1 MKLSSK
7 KHGKINAFYYKN
19 SAVFHTY
26 TLGGLTIA
34 AHLNWMFTH
43 ISKRSDLKKSDLKL
57 VADTDGDVRMINTKN
72 GSRLFFQKIG
82 KSYAWFEETVP
93 QIETMHE
100 DYEYNQ

>member
-7 KHGKINAFYYKN
+7 RRGKINVFYYKN
-19 SAVFHTY
+19 PAVFHTY
-26 TLGGLTIA
+26 ALAGRTIS
-34 AHLNWMFTH
+34 AHLSWMFVH
-43 ISKRSDLKKSDLKL
+43 ITERSDIKKSELKL
-57 VADTDGDVRMINTKN
+57 IADADGVRMINTKT

-100 DYEYNQ
+100 DYGYNQ